1 MGFLS
6 PKVPDAPPPPPIPAV
21 PPDPPIKPKDTKES
35 ERVETRAAR
44 KKGTQAS
51 ILTGGQGLL
60 TEAPTAKKTLLGQ

>member
-6 PKVPDAPPPPPIPAV
+6 PKPPPPPPPPPIPPV
-21 PPDPPIKPKDTKES
+21 PPDPPIKPKDTKETD
-35 ERVETRAAR
+35 RVEKRVAR

-60 TEAPTAKKTLLGQ
+60 TEAPTTKKTLLGQ